1 VDRAATTGNRKKP
14 RRGPLNERP
23 AKGRPGTEGKPIF
36 AREGNVKHCT
46 AGLDW
51 ASEEHAI
58 CIVDPQGTI
67 RESFNVGHD
76 ARGLGELVRRL
87 RRYPEL
93 RIAIERPDG
102 LLVDTLVDAGL
113 KVVPIHP
120 NKLKAAR
127 DRYTTS
133 GAKSDPGDAY
143 VLADFLRTDG
153 HRFRELA
160 PLSDQTRT
168 LRALVRTRDDLVKAR
183 VALTNQLAAQLAV
196 FWPGAAALFYR
207 LDSAIALAFLERYP
221 TPEAAGSLGERRL
234 GAFLRRN
241 AYCGRKPTAELLGR
255 LRAAPRGLV
264 GAAETEARGECIKA
278 LVHSLKALL
287 PQISELEGAIA
298 VALAEHP
305 DGELCKRFPHAGE
318 INAAQML
325 AEIGDDRGRFQSDDV
340 LAMEGGVVPVT
351 RRSGKVMSIGFRWAC
366 NKRLRRALTGWANNT
381 RRGSSWARNLY
392 DRAQDRG
399 ADHPHAVRILA
410 RAWLRVLWRCWQ
422 DRTPYDD
429 VRHIAAAAARFAPAG
444 G

>member
-1 VDRAATTGNRKKP
+1 M
-14 RRGPLNERP
+14 E
-23 AKGRPGTEGKPIF
+23 
-36 AREGNVKHCT
+36 HCT

-51 ASEEHAI
+51 ASEAHAI
-58 CIVDPQGTI
+58 CIVDERGTI
-67 RESFNVGHD
+67 RESFSAAHD

-87 RRYPEL
+87 RRYPGL
-93 RIAIERPDG
+93 RVAIERPDG
-102 LLVDTLVDAGL
+102 LLVDTLVDAGIR
-113 KVVPIHP
+113 VVPIHP
-120 NKLKAAR
+120 NKLRSAR
-127 DRYTTS
+127 ERYTTS

-183 VALTNQLAAQLAV
+183 VALTNQLAAQLGV

-221 TPEAAGSLGERRL
+221 TPESASGLGERRL
-234 GAFLRRN
+234 AAFLRRN
-241 AYCGRKPTAELLGR
+241 AYCGRKPVAELLQR
-255 LRAAPRGLV
+255 LRTAPAGRV
-264 GAAETEARGECIKA
+264 GAAESEARGECVKA

-287 PQISELEGAIA
+287 PQISQLEGAIA

-305 DGELCKRFPHAGE
+305 DGDLFRSFPYAGE
-318 INAAQML
+318 VNAAQLL
-325 AEIGDDRGRFQSDDV
+325 AEIGDDRERFPSDDV

-351 RRSGKVMSIGFRWAC
+351 KRSGKAMRIGFRWAC

-381 RRGSSWARNLY
+381 RRGSSWARTCY
-392 DRAQDRG
+392 DRARDRG
-399 ADHPHAVRILA
+399 ADHPHAIRILA

-429 VRHIAAAAARFAPAG
+429 VRHLAAAAARFAPTG